1 MKAFAYYT
9 MILSS
14 VVLLSACGGGDS
26 DNSLQAT
33 TVSRGQ
39 ELIDLQKAYESGAIS
54 EKEYKDQKEQILDKD

>member
-1 MKAFAYYT
+1 